1 MPTMVTIFMRNSFID
16 KLMEQEYDKS
26 KLRKKSQSY
35 NMYYTDFRG
44 DCKAG
49 SEGETGM
56 NEDVDRLTEDVLEIL
71 HKREILNEKKCG

>member
-1 MPTMVTIFMRNSFID
+1 
-16 KLMEQEYDKS
+16 
-26 KLRKKSQSY
+26 
-35 NMYYTDFRG
+35 MYYTDFRG

-56 NEDVDRLTEDVLEIL
+56 NEDVDRLTEDGLEIL